1 MASRTLR
8 KLARISWLSVVGRI
22 LRWSLRLLP
31 VLIVMDLGYLVG
43 IWPDWSS
50 YAEGPAPRSRFILN
64 YESERHQH
72 AAWPDLRWRPV
83 ALADIPRGMVR
94 AVVVAEDAR
103 FYDHNGVDFDALKA
117 AMEYNLSEQR
127 LVLGGS
133 TISQQTVK
141 NLFLDVSRNPLR
153 KWHELVLT
161 VGMER
166 ALSKKRILEMYL
178 NIAEF
183 GRGIYGVDAAARFY
197 WGVRASQLTERQ
209 CIELAATLPS
219 PVRHNPGTRTRSF
232 RNRVRKI
239 RRYF

>member
-1 MASRTLR
+1 M
-8 KLARISWLSVVGRI
+8 

-31 VLIVMDLGYLVG
+31 VLVVMDLGYLVG
-43 IWPDWSS
+43 IWPDWES

-64 YESERHQH
+64 YEHERHQH
-72 AAWPDLRWRPV
+72 AAWPDLHWRPV
-83 ALADIPRGMVR
+83 DLDDIPSCMVR

-103 FYDHNGVDFDALKA
+103 FYDHSGVDFDALKS
-117 AMEYNLSEQR
+117 AMEYNLSEKR

-141 NLFLDVSRNPLR
+141 NLFLDDSRNPLR

-166 ALSKKRILEMYL
+166 ALSKRRILEIYL

-197 WGVRASQLTERQ
+197 WGVRASQLTNRQ

-219 PVRHNPGTRTRSF
+219 PVRDNASTRTR
-232 RNRVRKI
+232 
-239 RRYF
+239 